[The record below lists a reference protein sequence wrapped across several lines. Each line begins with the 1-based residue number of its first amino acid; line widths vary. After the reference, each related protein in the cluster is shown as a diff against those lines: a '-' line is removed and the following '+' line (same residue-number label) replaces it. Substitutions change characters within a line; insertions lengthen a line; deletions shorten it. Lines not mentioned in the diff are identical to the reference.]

1 MEILGGWLTEPGR
14 RRKWCLQGSMNSF
27 TVKHKV
33 TRTSV
38 LTTFCVWT
46 LFSSFLSLF
55 ICFRRYSSQI
65 NGRSLSVACR
75 NKFFFYRKRSNGTEI
90 TRIFVL
96 EVIRRRFNDS
106 FWWSTWTSSAQG
118 SRCTQW
124 FLSISLYA
132 YATRSV
138 AAKALCFR
146 PVHLSVRV
154 CICTCL
160 SVGVIVQ
167 LSCCRFLVLAYI
179 MQSLSYYITSTVY
192 GYVGDGN
199 VYINTPSRSHRFVTH
214 GLQSHL
220 SEVNFV
226 HFLHLDLMNR

>member
-27 TVKHKV
+27 TMKHKV

-55 ICFRRYSSQI
+55 ICFRRYSSRI

-118 SRCTQW
+118 SRCTHNDFSLSVFMPMPPILW
-124 FLSISLYA
+124 PLRHYVFGLSIYLCVCA
-132 YATRSV
+132 Y
-138 AAKALCFR
+138 
-146 PVHLSVRV
+146 VRA
-154 CICTCL
+154 CPL
-160 SVGVIVQ
+160 E
-167 LSCCRFLVLAYI
+167 
-179 MQSLSYYITSTVY
+179 SLSNCLAV
-192 GYVGDGN
+192 D
-199 VYINTPSRSHRFVTH
+199 
-214 GLQSHL
+214 
-220 SEVNFV
+220 
-226 HFLHLDLMNR
+226 FLF